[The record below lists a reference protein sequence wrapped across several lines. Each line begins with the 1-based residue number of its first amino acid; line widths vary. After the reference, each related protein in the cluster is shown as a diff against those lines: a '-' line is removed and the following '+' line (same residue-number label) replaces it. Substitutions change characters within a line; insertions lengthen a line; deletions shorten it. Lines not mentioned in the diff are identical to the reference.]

1 MKHTNRTILSSIIIG
16 FWFKGTEAGA
26 LSLCESSEP
35 LACDEINLLNYNFEF
50 PTYLTLLLAQK
61 VRELIK
67 IIFNA
72 KFYKKKTEAWLFKVR
87 NLTSDDITCEHR
99 MCFFYLSDKWAN
111 NIFLKVQM
119 A

>member
-35 LACDEINLLNYNFEF
+35 LADVGFECDENNLLNYNFEF

-87 NLTSDDITCEHR
+87 NLTSDDITCEHK
-99 MCFFYLSDKWAN
+99 MCFFLL
-111 NIFLKVQM
+111 IRQM
-119 A
+119 SR